1 MRYLK
6 PISLQELNALWGFE
20 VPLIPRHRGQ
30 QLYLV
35 VDENGTPTTENGG
48 EYVAERDIRYA
59 DVVLG
64 ESEHDRAWRTAD
76 VDVPDID
83 ENDKLM
89 LNS

>member
-6 PISLQELNALWGFE
+6 PITLQELNALWGFE
-20 VPLIPRHRGQ
+20 VPLIPRHRDQ

-35 VDENGTPTTENGG
+35 VKKDGTPHKQGG
-48 EYVAERDIRYA
+48 GRYVAERDIRYA

-64 ESEHDRAWRTAD
+64 ETENERAWRTVD

-83 ENDKLM
+83 EN
-89 LNS
+89 N